1 MSTVRKRAKH
11 GKSYSEDPVYN
22 NSNYVFDWKIVGKNI
37 SRRRL
42 ELGMTQQDLSDL
54 TGIPT
59 MMISQFENN
68 TNGKHPSNKHLV
80 ILMHALNIDANTI
93 YSGNIDPELSTITD
107 KYIIEL
113 MSSIKSELYN
123 SNLYKDALEYRK
135 KFKPKSLGKIDSD
148 AGYSSQRDVAE
159 RDFDFNRKNFSF

>member
-11 GKSYSEDPVYN
+11 GKTYTEDPIYN
-22 NSNYVFDWKIVGKNI
+22 NSNYVFDWKIVGKNL

-93 YSGNIDPELSTITD
+93 YSGNIDSGSLNKTD
-107 KYIIEL
+107 QYLNEL
-113 MSSIKSELYN
+113 MHNIKAELYKSELY
-123 SNLYKDALEYRK
+123 KDAVKYQDR
-135 KFKPKSLGKIDSD
+135 FKPKSLGKIDPS
-148 AGYSSQRDVAE
+148 YEHVPQREVAE
-159 RDFDFNRKNFSF
+159 SDFDFNRKDFSF